1 MPTFPYGVTVT
12 VVSRAVSGK
21 DEYGND
27 TFSETTQDIPA
38 CSVQPAGTTEDVQF
52 TERLDST
59 IVVYLPYG
67 TDVESIDALRLPD
80 GTEYEVQG
88 KPNVW
93 ASPFS
98 GNTAPVEVRA
108 TKVTGV
114 SV

>member
-1 MPTFPYGVTVT
+1 MPNFPYGITVT
-12 VVSRAVSGK
+12 VVVRTVTGQ

-27 TFSETTQDIPA
+27 VYENTTYDVPS
-38 CSVQPAGTTEDVQF
+38 CSVQPGGTNETTQF
-52 TERLDST
+52 TEQLSSE

-67 TDVESIDALRLPD
+67 TDVEFLDALIVD
-80 GTEYEVQG
+80 GITYEVQG

-108 TKVTGV
+108 TKVSGV

>member
-1 MPTFPYGVTVT
+1 MPSFPYGVTVT
-12 VVSRAVSGK
+12 IVSRAVSGT

-27 TFSETTQDIPA
+27 TYSETTEDIPL
-38 CSVQPAGTTEDVQF
+38 CSVQPAGTSETTQF
-52 TERLDST
+52 TDQLSSE
-59 IVVYLPYG
+59 IVVYFPYG
-67 TDVESIDALRLPD
+67 TDVEYIDALRLPD